1 MSEKKKREREGGRGR
16 EREREGGRRKEKGT
30 GIISEYEKTI
40 LCRNKFVGRVRLHS
54 NDSNE

>member
-1 MSEKKKREREGGRGR
+1 MKQTKKERK
-16 EREREGGRRKEKGT
+16 KEKET

-40 LCRNKFVGRVRLHS
+40 FCGDEFFGRVMVHS